1 MAGHPLKT
9 YVALVLLSLF
19 TTLLARFG
27 PGGAVWV
34 SLFVLVLGGL
44 KGRMILNGYLGLGRS
59 RFWSRGFNA
68 FIVVFLVLVAAL
80 YLAGQGSFYSHGGV
94 V

>member
-9 YVALVLLSLF
+9 YAVLVLLGLL

-34 SLFVLVLGGL
+34 SLLFLVLGGL

-68 FIVVFLVLVAAL
+68 FVTIFLLLIAAL
-80 YLAGQGSFYSHGGV
+80 YLAGQGGFYSHGGV